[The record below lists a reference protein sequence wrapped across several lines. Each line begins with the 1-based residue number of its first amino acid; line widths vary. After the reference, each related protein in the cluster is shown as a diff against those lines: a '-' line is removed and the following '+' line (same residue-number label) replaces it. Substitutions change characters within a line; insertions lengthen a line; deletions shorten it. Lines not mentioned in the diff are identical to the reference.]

1 VGILSYKK
9 TKCLDFSEDYE
20 IRLFKIFMELNKKYG
35 ATYMSYTFDKSDEVR
50 FSFRSDT
57 QWAAVYHNER
67 IAGKP
72 IIESCP
78 LDIISREKKN
88 MFIIWD
94 LYCHESQPKTYR
106 EIMGMR
112 EDVGLS
118 HGLTLSTYFGEH
130 HDAIAIATEENKND
144 LSTRILLNDNGFALK
159 SSLLECRKEA
169 MDSFKKNIN
178 LV

>member
-1 VGILSYKK
+1 VDLLTYKK
-9 TKCLDFSEDYE
+9 TKCLDFTEEYE
-20 IRLFKIFMELNKKYG
+20 IRLFNIFMTLNKNYG
-35 ATYMSYTFDKSDEVR
+35 ATYMSYTFDKANTVR
-50 FSFRSDT
+50 YSFRSDSS
-57 QWAAVYHNER
+57 WASVYHNEK

-78 LDIISREKKN
+78 LDIISREKKS

-118 HGLTLSTYFGEH
+118 HGLTLSTYFGDH
-130 HDAIAIATEENKND
+130 HDAIAIATDEKKND
-144 LSTRILLNDNGFALK
+144 LATNILLSDNGLSLK
-159 SSLLECRKEA
+159 NSLLECRKELFEA
-169 MDSFKKNIN
+169 FKNNIT